1 MLRTRFYFAMLL
13 FSLFPLVIFSQGYY
27 QQFGS
32 AGTVDWTN
40 QVIRATGIGAPN
52 VNLPLPQQ
60 RAGALRAA
68 QMDALRKLLEMVRGI
83 NLNAETVVENA
94 IVTSDV
100 IRSSVEGAVRGY
112 RIVDTRYMSS
122 GDVEVDVEVPLTGI
136 LMDVLLPPPQAFGGG
151 TWVGAKVPVCPLCGQ
166 PWPSG
171 KPVPPGVTLSTE
183 DWTGEEVSG
192 VVSGLIVDARGLGV
206 RPAMAPRILDE
217 NGNEIYG
224 SKFVSREYA
233 VDVGMVGYEKDI
245 DRAQKNERVAST
257 PLIVKAIRVSGPNQ
271 TDVVISNA
279 DAQKIHNAARHM
291 NFLQQCKVM
300 FVLD

>member
-1 MLRTRFYFAMLL
+1 MLRTQPYVAIL
-13 FSLFPLVIFSQGYY
+13 FLFLFPLAIFSQGYY
-27 QQFGS
+27 QQLGS
-32 AGTVDWTN
+32 AGAVDWTK

-68 QMDALRKLLEMVRGI
+68 QMDALRKLLEVVKGI

-100 IRSSVEGAVRGY
+100 IQSSVEGVIRGY
-112 RIVDTRYMSS
+112 RIVNTRYMSS
-122 GDVEVDVEVPLTGI
+122 GDVEIDVEVPLTGI
-136 LMDVLLPPPQAFGGG
+136 LMDVLLPPVQAFGGG

-183 DWTGEEVSG
+183 DWIGEEESG
-192 VVSGLIVDARGLGV
+192 VVSGLIIDARGLGV
-206 RPAMAPRILDE
+206 RPAMAPKILDE

-245 DRAQKNERVAST
+245 DRAQKNERVANT
-257 PLIVKAIRVSGPNQ
+257 PMIVKAIQASGPNK
-271 TDVVISNA
+271 TDVVITNA
-279 DAQKIHNAARHM
+279 DAQKIHNSAKHM